1 MAEAWRVSSGEEWGH
16 YTSPETQDQDKKLVF
31 TCQCVQGD
39 PKMGWMWTEDVSLFP
54 GATRSLQ
61 SEV

>member
-1 MAEAWRVSSGEEWGH
+1 MVDAGGSLSGEEWGH

-39 PKMGWMWTEDVSLFP
+39 PEMG
-54 GATRSLQ
+54 
-61 SEV
+61 